1 MIFYYIYINI
11 IKIISSQIYSIN
23 NKKDILI
30 SNEIKNL
37 LSNEN
42 LSKLNLNNNYTL
54 KNFISDEVIIDIN
67 SSFKNSLFS
76 QNNEY
81 AFMNYNFFQTYFNG
95 EKIEASFE
103 YSMANYSY
111 ESYNIY
117 NNNSKNKNFHK
128 NKKYDCHIY
137 YGQNDF
143 KLNDV
148 FQNFFSIK
156 KILNIN
162 KLILILSNEGKLYST
177 SNYQYYNLFFINQ
190 KDNTNNCFIETI
202 NDFFISNNYLIIIT
216 ESKICFYYL
225 NLIFPNNDKRINN
238 YKISAS
244 FLNHINNNNKKILNQ
259 IKIKDNHIYLSYKSE
274 KNIRKY
280 FVQQNLND
288 RNYINFTYNGV
299 TNEFID
305 FIINENTLYVI
316 EEKIG
321 LIIFSIKNGTILKK
335 INISSAINIDKFIN
349 PFTGKSFIGI
359 YLNNSRYDEFFIE
372 LLIENEN
379 MPIINKILLYRDNN
393 HYNFSNYLTFDGLF
407 TYFLDNANNNLIII
421 RRGLISNISF
431 YSYIIPI
438 NNNNITNL
446 SNYII
451 SLYRK
456 INTYNFLPV
465 LISKN
470 NNLVFTYSNFIFKKN
485 LLNCFFYEKGYY
497 SISVNYLSETCSN
510 LKNDFCLITTV
521 YKYRVIGNIENLI
534 FIKFIICILVIIIVN
549 VGLFICYIIYRM
561 KKNKKSLFLLK
572 NKDLL
577 NKKKEY
583 LYLQNENDYNIKNN
597 NKIETKQFKKNHK
610 LNIEDSEVKFGKSSF
625 SNHLKD
631 IFNNDNLNNLN
642 NDENFNK
649 NNRINT
655 YFPEKNQ
662 NLNDENNFNNYKNSE
677 NVYSNNE
684 KIYKKLKKIDIK
696 KLNIE
701 ENN

>member
-11 IKIISSQIYSIN
+11 IKIISSQIFSIN
-23 NKKDILI
+23 NKKEILI
-30 SNEIKNL
+30 SDEIKNL

-42 LSKLNLNNNYTL
+42 LSNLNLNNNYTL

-81 AFMNYNFFQTYFNG
+81 AFMNYNLETYFNG
-95 EKIEASFE
+95 EKIESSFI
-103 YSMANYSY
+103 YSMANNSY
-111 ESYNIY
+111 ESYNI
-117 NNNSKNKNFHK
+117 NNNKSKIKNYHG
-128 NKKYDCHIY
+128 NKKFDCHID

-143 KLNDV
+143 KLNDG
-148 FQNFFSIK
+148 FQIDFSIK

-177 SNYQYYNLFFINQ
+177 SNYIYYNLFFINQ
-190 KDNTNNCFIETI
+190 KDNLNNCFLETI
-202 NDFFISNNYLIIIT
+202 NDFFITNNYLIIIT

-225 NLIFPNNDKRINN
+225 NLIFPNNDKRNNN

-244 FLNHINNNNKKILNQ
+244 FHNHINNNNKKILNQ
-259 IKIKDNHIYLSYKSE
+259 IKIKDNYIYLSYKSE

-280 FVQQNLND
+280 FVQQNLNE
-288 RNYINFTYNGV
+288 RNYINFTYNGAK
-299 TNEFID
+299 NEFID

-321 LIIFSIKNGTILKK
+321 LIIFNIKNETFLKK
-335 INISSAINIDKFIN
+335 INIPSAINIDKFIN
-349 PFTGKSFIGI
+349 PFTGKLFIGI
-359 YLNNSRYDEFFIE
+359 YLNTSINDEFFIE
-372 LLIENEN
+372 FLIENEN

-456 INTYNFLPV
+456 FNTSNFFPV

-470 NNLVFTYSNFIFKKN
+470 NNLIFTYSKFIFKKN
-485 LLNCFFYEKGYY
+485 FLNCFFYEKGYY
-497 SISVNYLSETCSN
+497 SISVRYLSETCSN
-510 LKNDFCLITTV
+510 LKNDYCLITTV
-521 YKYRVIGNIENLI
+521 YKYRVLGNIENII
-534 FIKFIICILVIIIVN
+534 FFKIIICILVINIVFF
-549 VGLFICYIIYRM
+549 GLFICYIIYTK
-561 KKNKKSLFLLK
+561 KKNKKSLFLLNTKELFNK
-572 NKDLL
+572 N
-577 NKKKEY
+577 KEY
-583 LYLQNENDYNIKNN
+583 LYLQNKNDYNIKNN
-597 NKIETKQFKKNHK
+597 NKIETKQFKKK
-610 LNIEDSEVKFGKSSF
+610 LRFNIEDSEVKFGKSSF
-625 SNHLKD
+625 GNHLKD

-649 NNRINT
+649 NNRIKT
-655 YFPEKNQ
+655 YFPQKNQ
-662 NLNDENNFNNYKNSE
+662 NLNDKNNFDNYKNSY
-677 NVYSNNE
+677 NVNSNNE
-684 KIYKKLKKIDIK
+684 KIYKKLIKIDIK
-696 KLNIE
+696 KLKIE